1 MSSQPGLS
9 FSQAPPILVPFRF
22 FLSAPLFGLLA
33 ALLALWYGPSLMD
46 SRWQLSALALTHL
59 ITLGFL
65 GMAMVGAMMQMLP
78 VVAGSPVSHP
88 VGVARAVHVLLLP
101 GVLLMAAGFLFG
113 AGTHWPMRIAMFLL
127 GSGFTVFVIAV
138 GLSLK
143 RASSDSATVIGMR
156 FAVGALAVTAAL
168 GLTLASNY
176 GWEWW
181 LIERVRLTNLH
192 LTWGLLGWV
201 GLLVAGVSYQV
212 VPMFQLTPSYP
223 KPLTRWLTTVLF
235 VLLLLWSAAHI
246 LPEGVREPAM
256 LAVSSAAVI
265 GFAVFAVVTLR
276 IQLQRRRKQSD
287 VTLLFWRFGMA
298 CLLLALALG
307 VAGQVVPALD
317 RMQGDNFALAFL
329 FIAGFAVSVVNGM
342 LYKIVPFLIWFHLQS
357 LLMGV
362 ARVPNMKLIMPEA
375 GMRRQM
381 WLHFTA
387 VPALAMS
394 ALWPPL
400 IYPAALLF
408 GTSMILLEINLLY
421 AFRIYRQ
428 NAKLAPKAE
437 SPST

>member
-1 MSSQPGLS
+1 MSLPAGLS
-9 FSQAPPILVPFRF
+9 FSQAPPIRVPLRF

-46 SRWQLSALALTHL
+46 SRWQPSVLALTHL
-59 ITLGFL
+59 MTLGFL

-78 VVAGSPVSHP
+78 VVAGSPVAHP

-101 GVLLMAAGFLFG
+101 GVLLLAGGFLS
-113 AGTHWPMRIAMFLL
+113 GTYWPMRLAMLLL
-127 GSGFTVFVIAV
+127 GSGLAVFVAAV

-143 RASSDSATVIGMR
+143 RASSNNPTVVGMR
-156 FAVGALAVTAAL
+156 FAVGALVVTAAI

-176 GWEWW
+176 GWDWW

-223 KPLTRWLTTVLF
+223 KPLTRWLTTALF
-235 VLLLLWSAAHI
+235 ALLLLWSAVQM
-246 LPEGVREPAM
+246 LPEGVQEPAM
-256 LAVSSAAVI
+256 LAVGMAVAI
-265 GFAVFAVVTLR
+265 GFTVYAAVTLR
-276 IQLQRRRKQSD
+276 LQLRRRRKQSD
-287 VTLLFWRFGMA
+287 VTLLFWRFGMV

-307 VAGQVVPALD
+307 VAGQVLPVLD
-317 RMQGDNFALAFL
+317 RVQGDNFALAFL

-362 ARVPNMKLIMPEA
+362 VRVPNMKLIMPEP

-381 WLHFTA
+381 WLHFAA
-387 VPALAMS
+387 VPMLVLS
-394 ALWPPL
+394 AFWPPL
-400 IYPAALLF
+400 IYLAALLF
-408 GTSMILLEINLLY
+408 GSSMILLEVNLLY
-421 AFRIYRQ
+421 AFRIYQQ
-428 NAKLAPKAE
+428 NAKLASKVEP
-437 SPST
+437 SPT